1 MPNLLELIGKKQYI
15 AWFVGVILLLV
26 LPLFLGKYT
35 VFLLS
40 LLAVYALVSLG
51 LNILMGY
58 TGQIA
63 AGHAGFLAIGAYFTA
78 LVSADVE
85 WLPCFVTLLLAGM
98 FSGIIGF
105 LLGIPILR
113 LKGFYIA
120 MATLAFGVVVSEVIL
135 QWSSVTG
142 GDDGFSVPTARIAGF
157 AFDSDYKLFYL
168 IIPVT
173 LIMTVLAKNLVK
185 GYIGRAFI
193 ALRESEIAAHTIG
206 IDLAKYKTIA
216 FAISAFYT
224 GVAGGLFAYLITYL
238 SPDAFTIELSID
250 FIAMIVIGGM
260 GSILGSII
268 GAVILTGMQQALA
281 GLLGLEIRIFDISLG
296 LQDLQTLIFGLSLIV
311 FMIFMPRGISG
322 MLYDFKDRYFRGQ
335 RS

>member
-1 MPNLLELIGKKQYI
+1 MQLLSKWKILGWIG
-15 AWFVGVILLLV
+15 ALVILLI
-26 LPLFLGKYT
+26 LPLFLGKYS

-40 LLAVYALVSLG
+40 LLAIYALVSLG
-51 LNILMGY
+51 LNLLMGY

-63 AGHAGFLAIGAYFTA
+63 AGHAGFLAIGAYVTA
-78 LVSADVE
+78 IITANLE
-85 WLPCFVTLLLAGM
+85 WLPCPVTLLLAGAV
-98 FSGIIGF
+98 SGLIGF

-120 MATLAFGVVVSEVIL
+120 MATLAFGVVISEIIL
-135 QWSSVTG
+135 QWSSLTG
-142 GDDGFSVPTARIAGF
+142 GDDGFSVPIARIGSF
-157 AFDSDYKLFYL
+157 AFDSDLKLFYL

-173 LIMTVLAKNLVK
+173 VIMTLLAKNLVK

-193 ALRESEIAAHTIG
+193 ALRESEIAAQTIG
-206 IDLAKYKTIA
+206 VDLAKYKTIA
-216 FAISAFYT
+216 SAISAFYT

-268 GAVILTGMQQALA
+268 GAVILTGMQQVLA
-281 GLLGLEIRIFDISLG
+281 GLL
-296 LQDLQTLIFGLSLIV
+296 DLQILIFGLSLII
-311 FMIFMPRGISG
+311 FMIFMPRGIVG
-322 MLYDFKDRYFRGQ
+322 MLTDLKERF
-335 RS
+335 S

>member
-1 MPNLLELIGKKQYI
+1 MQESGKSKI
-15 AWFVGVILLLV
+15 WAWIVASIILLL

-35 VFLLS
+35 IFLLS
-40 LLAVYALVSLG
+40 MLAIYALVSLG
-51 LNILMGY
+51 LNLLMGY

-63 AGHAGFLAIGAYFTA
+63 AGHAGFLALGAYFTA
-78 LVSADVE
+78 IFGENLQ
-85 WLPCFVTLLLAGM
+85 WLPCPVILLLAGI
-98 FSGIIGF
+98 FTGIIGF

-135 QWSSVTG
+135 QWSSLTN
-142 GDDGFSVPTARIAGF
+142 GDNGLNVPVATIAGF
-157 AFDSDYKLFYL
+157 AFDSDYKLYYL

-173 LIMTVLAKNLVK
+173 LLMTILANNLVK

-193 ALRESEIAAHTIG
+193 ALRESEIAAQTIG
-206 IDLAKYKTIA
+206 IDLARFKTIA

-224 GVAGGLFAYLITYL
+224 GVAGGLFAYLITFL
-238 SPDAFTIELSID
+238 SPDAFTIELSVD

-268 GAVILTGMQQALA
+268 GAVILTGMQQVLA
-281 GLLGLEIRIFDISLG
+281 GLL
-296 LQDLQTLIFGLSLIV
+296 DLQILIFGISLIV

-322 MLYDFKDRYFRGQ
+322 MIYSLKERFASSK
-335 RS
+335 

>member
-1 MPNLLELIGKKQYI
+1 MQQSGKWKILGWVLALI
-15 AWFVGVILLLV
+15 ILLL
-26 LPLFLGKYT
+26 LPLFLGKYS
-35 VFLLS
+35 VFLLC
-40 LLAVYALVSLG
+40 LLAIYALVSLG
-51 LNILMGY
+51 LNLLMGY

-63 AGHAGFLAIGAYFTA
+63 AGHAGFLALGAYFTA
-78 LVSADVE
+78 IVSESVQ
-85 WLPCFVTLLLAGM
+85 WLPCPVILFLAGL
-98 FSGIIGF
+98 FSGTIGF
-105 LLGIPILR
+105 FLGIPILR

-135 QWSSVTG
+135 QWSSLTG

-157 AFDSDYKLFYL
+157 AFDSDFKLFYL

-173 LIMTVLAKNLVK
+173 ISMTILAKNLVN

-193 ALRESEIAAHTIG
+193 ALRESEVAAQTIG

-224 GVAGGLFAYLITYL
+224 GVAGGLFAYLITFL
-238 SPDAFTIELSID
+238 SPDAFTIELSMD

-268 GAVILTGMQQALA
+268 GAVILTGMQQVLA
-281 GLLGLEIRIFDISLG
+281 GLL
-296 LQDLQTLIFGLSLIV
+296 DLQILIFGLSLII
-311 FMIFMPRGISG
+311 FMIFMPGGISR
-322 MLYDFKDRYFRGQ
+322 MLFDLKARFVRN
-335 RS
+335 

>member
-1 MPNLLELIGKKQYI
+1 MQQSGKLKIIGWLAALII
-15 AWFVGVILLLV
+15 VLLL
-26 LPLFLGKYT
+26 PPFLGKYS

-51 LNILMGY
+51 LNLLMGY

-78 LVSADVE
+78 IVSANLE
-85 WLPCFVTLLLAGM
+85 WLPCFVTLFLAGI
-98 FSGIIGF
+98 FSGIIGY

-120 MATLAFGVVVSEVIL
+120 MATLAFGVVVSEIIL
-135 QWSSVTG
+135 QWSSITG
-142 GDDGFSVPTARIAGF
+142 GDDGFGVPTARIGSIV
-157 AFDSDYKLFYL
+157 FDSDHKLFYL

-173 LIMTVLAKNLVK
+173 IIMTILAKNLVN

-193 ALRESEIAAHTIG
+193 ALRESEVAAQTIG
-206 IDLAKYKTIA
+206 IDLARYKTIA
-216 FAISAFYT
+216 FGISAFYT
-224 GVAGGLFAYLITYL
+224 GVAGGLFAYLITFL

-268 GAVILTGMQQALA
+268 GAVILTGMQQILA
-281 GLLGLEIRIFDISLG
+281 GLL
-296 LQDLQTLIFGLSLIV
+296 DLQILIFGLALIV
-311 FMIFMPRGISG
+311 FMIFMPRGIIG
-322 MLYDFKDRYFRGQ
+322 MVYELKDRYLRRQPF
-335 RS
+335 

>member
-1 MPNLLELIGKKQYI
+1 MVVI
-15 AWFVGVILLLV
+15 ILLLA
-26 LPLFLGKYT
+26 PLFLGKYT
-35 VFLLS
+35 IFLLS
-40 LLAVYALVSLG
+40 LLAIYALVSLG
-51 LNILMGY
+51 LNLLMGY

-63 AGHAGFLAIGAYFTA
+63 AGHAGFLALGAYFTA
-78 LVSADVE
+78 IIGEHLP
-85 WLPCFVTLLLAGM
+85 WLPCPILLLLAGI
-98 FSGIIGF
+98 FTGIIGF
-105 LLGIPILR
+105 FLGIPILR

-135 QWSSVTG
+135 QWSSLTG

-157 AFDSDYKLFYL
+157 EFDSDYKLYYL
-168 IIPVT
+168 IIPIT
-173 LIMTVLAKNLVK
+173 LLMTIMAKNLVN

-193 ALRESEIAAHTIG
+193 ALRESEVAAQTIG
-206 IDLAKYKTIA
+206 IDLARYKTIA

-238 SPDAFTIELSID
+238 SPDAFTIELSVD

-268 GAVILTGMQQALA
+268 GAVILTGMQQVLA
-281 GLLGLEIRIFDISLG
+281 GLL
-296 LQDLQTLIFGLSLIV
+296 DLQILIFGIALIV

-322 MLYDFKDRYFRGQ
+322 MIYDLKEKFIRAK
-335 RS
+335 

>member
-1 MPNLLELIGKKQYI
+1 VLNDLRRFKEQKTMQLSGKWKILGWIAALI
-15 AWFVGVILLLV
+15 ILLL
-26 LPLFLGKYT
+26 LPLVLGKYSI
-35 VFLLS
+35 FLLS
-40 LLAVYALVSLG
+40 LLAIYALVSLG
-51 LNILMGY
+51 LNLLMGY

-63 AGHAGFLAIGAYFTA
+63 CGHAGFLAIGAYITA
-78 LVSADVE
+78 IVSANLE
-85 WLPCFVTLLLAGM
+85 WLPCPITLLLAGTI
-98 FSGIIGF
+98 SGLVGF

-120 MATLAFGVVVSEVIL
+120 MATLAFGVVISEIIL

-142 GDDGFSVPTARIAGF
+142 GDDGFSVPTARIGSF
-157 AFDSDYKLFYL
+157 VFDSDLKLFYL

-173 LIMTVLAKNLVK
+173 IVMTLLARNLVN

-193 ALRESEIAAHTIG
+193 ALRESEIAAQTIG
-206 IDLAKYKTIA
+206 VDLAKYKTIA

-224 GVAGGLFAYLITYL
+224 GIAGGLFAYLITFL

-268 GAVILTGMQQALA
+268 GAVILTGMQQVLA
-281 GLLGLEIRIFDISLG
+281 GLM
-296 LQDLQTLIFGLSLIV
+296 DLQILIFGLSLII
-311 FMIFMPRGISG
+311 FMIFMPRGIVG
-322 MLYDFKDRYFRGQ
+322 MLTDLKEKFI
-335 RS
+335 

>member
-1 MPNLLELIGKKQYI
+1 MQQSGKWEI
-15 AWFVGVILLLV
+15 LGWVLASIVLLL
-26 LPLFLGKYT
+26 LPLFLGKYS
-35 VFLLS
+35 VFLLC
-40 LLAVYALVSLG
+40 LLAIYALVSLG
-51 LNILMGY
+51 LNLLMGY

-78 LVSADVE
+78 IVSESVQ
-85 WLPCFVTLLLAGM
+85 WLPCPIILFLAGI
-98 FSGIIGF
+98 FTGIIGF
-105 LLGIPILR
+105 FLGIPILR

-135 QWSSVTG
+135 QWSSLTG

-157 AFDSDYKLFYL
+157 AFDSDFKLFYL

-173 LIMTVLAKNLVK
+173 IIMTILAKNLVN

-193 ALRESEIAAHTIG
+193 ALRESEVAAQTIG

-224 GVAGGLFAYLITYL
+224 GVAGGLFAYLITFL
-238 SPDAFTIELSID
+238 SPDAFTIELSMD

-268 GAVILTGMQQALA
+268 GAVILTGMQQILA
-281 GLLGLEIRIFDISLG
+281 GLL
-296 LQDLQTLIFGLSLIV
+296 DLQVFIFGLSLIV
-311 FMIFMPRGISG
+311 FMIFMPGGISR
-322 MLYDFKDRYFRGQ
+322 MLFDLKARFIKN
-335 RS
+335 

>member
-1 MPNLLELIGKKQYI
+1 MQQPAKWKILGWIMALIFLL
-15 AWFVGVILLLV
+15 AA
-26 LPLFLGKYT
+26 PLFLGKYT
-35 VFLLS
+35 IFLLS
-40 LLAVYALVSLG
+40 LLAIYALVALG
-51 LNILMGY
+51 LNLLMGY

-78 LVSADVE
+78 IIGENLQ
-85 WLPCFVTLLLAGM
+85 WLPCPVILLLAGI
-98 FSGIIGF
+98 FSGAIGF

-135 QWSSVTG
+135 QWSSLTG

-157 AFDSDYKLFYL
+157 AFDSDFKLYYL
-168 IIPVT
+168 IIPIT
-173 LIMTVLAKNLVK
+173 LMMTLLAKNLVN

-193 ALRESEIAAHTIG
+193 ALRESEVAAQTIG
-206 IDLAKYKTIA
+206 IDLAMYKTIA

-224 GVAGGLFAYLITYL
+224 GVAGGLFAYLITFL
-238 SPDAFTIELSID
+238 SPDAFTIELSVD

-268 GAVILTGMQQALA
+268 GAVILTGMQQVLA
-281 GLLGLEIRIFDISLG
+281 GLL
-296 LQDLQTLIFGLSLIV
+296 DLQILIFGLSLIV
-311 FMIFMPRGISG
+311 FMIFMPKGITG
-322 MLYDFKDRYFRGQ
+322 MIYDLKDKFA
-335 RS
+335 RSK

>member
-1 MPNLLELIGKKQYI
+1 MQLSAKWKILGWFIGLT
-15 AWFVGVILLLV
+15 ILLAA
-26 LPLFLGKYT
+26 PLFLGKYKI
-35 VFLLS
+35 FLLS
-40 LLAVYALVSLG
+40 LLAIYALVALG
-51 LNILMGY
+51 LNLLMGY

-78 LVSADVE
+78 IIGENLPWMPCPVS
-85 WLPCFVTLLLAGM
+85 LLLAGI
-98 FSGIIGF
+98 FTGAIGF

-120 MATLAFGVVVSEVIL
+120 MATIAFCVVVSEVIL
-135 QWSSVTG
+135 QWSSLTG
-142 GDDGFSVPTARIAGF
+142 GDDGFSVPTAQIAGF
-157 AFDSDYKLFYL
+157 AFDSDYKLYYL

-173 LIMTVLAKNLVK
+173 LMMTLLARNLVN

-193 ALRESEIAAHTIG
+193 ALRESEIAAQTIG
-206 IDLAKYKTIA
+206 IDLARYKTIA

-238 SPDAFTIELSID
+238 SPDAFTIELSVD

-268 GAVILTGMQQALA
+268 GAVVLTGMQQVLA
-281 GLLGLEIRIFDISLG
+281 GLL
-296 LQDLQTLIFGLSLIV
+296 DLQILIFGISLIV
-311 FMIFMPRGISG
+311 FMIFMPKGISG
-322 MLYDFKDRYFRGQ
+322 MIYDLKEKFA
-335 RS
+335 RSK

>member
-1 MPNLLELIGKKQYI
+1 MQQAGKRKI
-15 AWFVGVILLLV
+15 LAWIVASIVLLV

-35 VFLLS
+35 IFLLS
-40 LLAVYALVSLG
+40 LLAIYALVSLG
-51 LNILMGY
+51 LNLLMGY

-63 AGHAGFLAIGAYFTA
+63 AGHAGFLALGAYFTA
-78 LVSADVE
+78 IIGENLQ
-85 WLPCFVTLLLAGM
+85 WLPCPVILLLAGI
-98 FSGIIGF
+98 FTGIIGF

-135 QWSSVTG
+135 QWSSLTN
-142 GDDGFSVPTARIAGF
+142 GDNGLNVPVAKIAGF
-157 AFDSDYKLFYL
+157 AFDSDYKLYYL

-173 LIMTVLAKNLVK
+173 IVLTMLAKNLVN

-193 ALRESEIAAHTIG
+193 ALRESEIAAQTIG
-206 IDLAKYKTIA
+206 IDLARFKTIA

-224 GVAGGLFAYLITYL
+224 GVAGGLFAYLITFI
-238 SPDAFTIELSID
+238 SPDAFTIELSVD

-268 GAVILTGMQQALA
+268 GAVILTGMQQILA
-281 GLLGLEIRIFDISLG
+281 GLL
-296 LQDLQTLIFGLSLIV
+296 DLQILIFGISLIV

-322 MLYDFKDRYFRGQ
+322 MIYDLKQKFLSSR
-335 RS
+335 

>member
-1 MPNLLELIGKKQYI
+1 MQPPEKRKISAWII
-15 AWFVGVILLLV
+15 ASIILLL

-35 VFLLS
+35 IFLLS
-40 LLAVYALVSLG
+40 MLAIYALVSLG
-51 LNILMGY
+51 LNLLMGY

-63 AGHAGFLAIGAYFTA
+63 AGHAGFLALGAYFTA
-78 LVSADVE
+78 IIGESLT
-85 WLPCFVTLLLAGM
+85 WLPCPVILLLAGI
-98 FSGIIGF
+98 FTGIIGF

-135 QWSSVTG
+135 QWSSLTN
-142 GDDGFSVPTARIAGF
+142 GDNGLNVPVATIAGF
-157 AFDSDYKLFYL
+157 AFDSDYKLYYL

-173 LIMTVLAKNLVK
+173 LLMTILAKNLVK

-193 ALRESEIAAHTIG
+193 ALRESEIAAQTFG
-206 IDLAKYKTIA
+206 IDLARFKTIA

-224 GVAGGLFAYLITYL
+224 GVAGGLFAYLITFL
-238 SPDAFTIELSID
+238 SPDAFTIELSVD

-268 GAVILTGMQQALA
+268 GAVILTGMQQVLA
-281 GLLGLEIRIFDISLG
+281 GLLDLEI
-296 LQDLQTLIFGLSLIV
+296 LIFGLSLIV

-322 MLYDFKDRYFRGQ
+322 MIYNLKERFVSSG
-335 RS
+335 

>member
-1 MPNLLELIGKKQYI
+1 MQGLNKGKVLSWTGVLIIIALLP
-15 AWFVGVILLLV
+15 FILS
-26 LPLFLGKYT
+26 KYT

-40 LLAVYALVSLG
+40 LLAVYALVALG
-51 LNILMGY
+51 LNLLMGY

-63 AGHAGFLAIGAYFTA
+63 AGHAGFLALGAYFTA
-78 LVSADVE
+78 IVGTQVE
-85 WLPCFVTLLLAGM
+85 WMPCLVIILMAGI
-98 FSGIIGF
+98 FTGIVGF

-120 MATLAFGVVVSEVIL
+120 MATLAFGVVVSEIIL
-135 QWSSVTG
+135 QWSSLTN
-142 GDDGFSVPTARIAGF
+142 GDDGFQVPIARIAGF
-157 AFDSDYKLFYL
+157 SFDSDFKLYYL
-168 IIPVT
+168 IIFVT
-173 LIMTVLAKNLVK
+173 IILTLFAKNLAN

-193 ALRESEIAAHTIG
+193 ALKESETAAQTIG

-224 GVAGGLFAYLITYL
+224 GIAGGLFAYLITYL

-268 GAVILTGMQQALA
+268 GAVILTGMQQVLA
-281 GLLGLEIRIFDISLG
+281 GLQN
-296 LQDLQTLIFGLSLIV
+296 LQILIFGFSLII
-311 FMIFMPRGISG
+311 FTIFMPRGISG
-322 MLYDFKDRYFRGQ
+322 MLNTLLERLSLAM
-335 RS
+335 RSKNKELAQES

>member
-1 MPNLLELIGKKQYI
+1 MQQSGKWKI
-15 AWFVGVILLLV
+15 LGWVLASIILLL
-26 LPLFLGKYT
+26 LPLFLGKYS
-35 VFLLS
+35 VFLLC
-40 LLAVYALVSLG
+40 LLAIYALVSLG
-51 LNILMGY
+51 LNLLMGY

-78 LVSADVE
+78 IVSESVQ
-85 WLPCFVTLLLAGM
+85 WLPCPIILFLAGI
-98 FSGIIGF
+98 FTGIIGF
-105 LLGIPILR
+105 FLGIPILR

-135 QWSSVTG
+135 QWSSLTG

-157 AFDSDYKLFYL
+157 AFDSDFKLFYL

-173 LIMTVLAKNLVK
+173 IIMTILAKNLVN

-193 ALRESEIAAHTIG
+193 ALRESEVAAQTIG

-224 GVAGGLFAYLITYL
+224 GVAGGLFAYLITFL
-238 SPDAFTIELSID
+238 SPDAFTIELSMD

-268 GAVILTGMQQALA
+268 GAVILTGMQQILA
-281 GLLGLEIRIFDISLG
+281 GLL
-296 LQDLQTLIFGLSLIV
+296 DLQILIFGLSLII
-311 FMIFMPRGISG
+311 FMIFMPGGISR
-322 MLYDFKDRYFRGQ
+322 MLFDLKARFIKN
-335 RS
+335 

>member
-1 MPNLLELIGKKQYI
+1 MKQWGKWKI
-15 AWFVGVILLLV
+15 TGLAVCLAALFVGPV
-26 LPLFLGKYT
+26 FLGKYT

-40 LLAVYALVSLG
+40 LLAVYALVALG
-51 LNILMGY
+51 LNLLMGY

-63 AGHAGFLAIGAYFTA
+63 AGHAGFLALGAYFTSIVGTR
-78 LVSADVE
+78 LE
-85 WLPCFVTLLLAGM
+85 WLPCPVILLLAGI

-113 LKGFYIA
+113 LRGFYIA

-135 QWSSVTG
+135 QWSSLTN
-142 GDDGFSVPTARIAGF
+142 GDDGFQVPEATIGSF
-157 AFDSDYKLFYL
+157 VFDSDYKLYYL
-168 IIPVT
+168 IICVT
-173 LIMTVLAKNLVK
+173 LLLTVLAKNLVN

-193 ALRESEIAAHTIG
+193 ALRESEIAAQTIG

-224 GVAGGLFAYLITYL
+224 GVAGGLFAYLITFL
-238 SPDAFTIELSID
+238 SPDAFTLELSVD

-268 GAVILTGMQQALA
+268 GAIILTGMQQVLA
-281 GLLGLEIRIFDISLG
+281 GLM
-296 LQDLQTLIFGLSLIV
+296 DLQVLIFGISLIV

-322 MLYDFKDRYFRGQ
+322 MLYDLRDKYLRRNN
-335 RS
+335 